1 MPTFFIG
8 PPTDILGVEV
18 FQLVKC
24 LKIVAADANFVP
36 DRLSVPDKNKRVK
49 AQIWYIEIKIS
60 YFLSRVPSASNM

>member
-1 MPTFFIG
+1 MPTFFIR

-24 LKIVAADANFVP
+24 LKIVAADENFVP
-36 DRLSVPDKNKRVK
+36 DHLSVPDKQEGE